1 MWVWQRATS
10 DTDDAAESILYRPDC
25 LQKVCYNALDL
36 ARLSKEVAAFAEEKS
51 EVAILHSRTSKAFDA
66 DKFNSVTVAAY
77 EALTYTGNRVSYL
90 SDNQLIRGEWK
101 DKKLLVIPN
110 AIHIKEDL
118 LCALRKFIEGG
129 GKVVIYGRESLSK
142 NDIGKNISNE
152 DRDYIFNNA
161 QVFDVSFNGKGELL
175 NQAYD
180 MRVELWPILSGLG
193 LIDVWLRDKETGEPV
208 YYNEWRAVEYEGKT
222 LVNICNYDW
231 FNEPEIE
238 IIQNGKVLT
247 VVKDLKRDEEM
258 NVTLLKPK
266 SYEPKLYIVQ

>member
-1 MWVWQRATS
+1 
-10 DTDDAAESILYRPDC
+10 
-25 LQKVCYNALDL
+25 
-36 ARLSKEVAAFAEEKS
+36 
-51 EVAILHSRTSKAFDA
+51 
-66 DKFNSVTVAAY
+66 
-77 EALTYTGNRVSYL
+77 
-90 SDNQLIRGEWK
+90 
-101 DKKLLVIPN
+101 
-110 AIHIKEDL
+110 
-118 LCALRKFIEGG
+118 
-129 GKVVIYGRESLSK
+129 
-142 NDIGKNISNE
+142 
-152 DRDYIFNNA
+152 
-161 QVFDVSFNGKGELL
+161 
-175 NQAYD
+175 
-180 MRVELWPILSGLG
+180 MRVELWPILSELG